1 MKLTLKAARI
11 NAGFTQ
17 EQVKEKTGIARS
29 TLTNWESGRNLPRS
43 DKLKQICELYGI
55 SIEEITLKKERAGCF
70 DIPLSW

>member
-29 TLTNWESGRNLPRS
+29 TLTNWESGRTLPRS
-43 DKLKQICELYGI
+43 DKLKQICKLYGI
-55 SIEEITLKKERAGCF
+55 STEEITLKKERAGCF

>member
-55 SIEEITLKKERAGCF
+55 STEEITLKKERAGCF